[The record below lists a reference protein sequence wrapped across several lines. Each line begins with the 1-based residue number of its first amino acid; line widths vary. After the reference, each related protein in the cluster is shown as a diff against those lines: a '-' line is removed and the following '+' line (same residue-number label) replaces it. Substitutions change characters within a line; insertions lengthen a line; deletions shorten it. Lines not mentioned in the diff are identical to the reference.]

1 MAYAAAITVAAQG
14 VSFGRKYLVL
24 QVVETGIT
32 TSTHEWSKALPF
44 VVGTVTKIKSVLTA
58 GDGNGTTVD
67 PRLGEA
73 TTAVDV
79 FDNGTPAAS
88 VTDTTNRRLT
98 VPGGTLYGGARC
110 DGTTGTTGNV
120 TTTIT
125 IVEGVL

>member
-14 VSFGRKYLVL
+14 TAAGRRYVVL
-24 QVVETGIT
+24 SVVETGIT
-32 TSTHEWSKALPF
+32 TNAHEWSTALPF
-44 VVGTVTKIKSVLTA
+44 PVATVTKIKSVLTA

-73 TTAVDV
+73 TTTVDV
-79 FDNGTPAAS
+79 FDNGTPAAT

-98 VPGGTLYGGARC
+98 VPTGTLYGGARC